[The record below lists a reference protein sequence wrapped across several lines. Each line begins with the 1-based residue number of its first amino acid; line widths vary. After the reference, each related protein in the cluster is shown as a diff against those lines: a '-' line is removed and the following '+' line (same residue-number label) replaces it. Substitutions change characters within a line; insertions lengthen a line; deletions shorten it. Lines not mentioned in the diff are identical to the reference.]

1 MVPSNGI
8 ILNNQMN
15 DFSIPNIS
23 NVFGYEPSPANY
35 IAPGKRPLSSMSPV
49 IAETRASH
57 SPNPGIVVLGSAGGS
72 RIITAVVQLAL
83 STLLHTVSAF
93 SAVSEPRV
101 HDQLLPNITTFEWEY
116 DNKTVEAMM
125 ERGHEVK
132 WLPPGYSSAH
142 VVQRLGKGK
151 MEAVAEVRQKDRGN
165 SRLSLL
171 LGAYIASPRH
181 QGKVNGVPSNRS
193 LQAQLGH
200 IVHRSRGL
208 LSDPWE
214 DVTSRSTSP
223 LHTPSRT

>member
-1 MVPSNGI
+1 YAASIRDRILDNSTQPVSAYDPNGFEIHDNHGTSQISTLDATGLAVSLTTTVNLFFGSHIMVPENGI

-49 IAETRASH
+49 IAETLNSH

-83 STLLHTVSAF
+83 STLLHSVSAF

-116 DNKTVEAMM
+116 DNSTVEAMM
-125 ERGHEVK
+125 DRRHEVK

-151 MEAVAEVRQKDRGN
+151 MEAVAEVRQ
-165 SRLSLL
+165 
-171 LGAYIASPRH
+171 
-181 QGKVNGVPSNRS
+181 
-193 LQAQLGH
+193 
-200 IVHRSRGL
+200 
-208 LSDPWE
+208 E
-214 DVTSRSTSP
+214 DSKGMVC
-223 LHTPSRT
+223 